1 LGVIWTVGHSNHS
14 AWLSIVP
21 NTGRVPNPDSARDKA
36 KRQAMLCALKY
47 MGLETDTPMTEL

>member
-1 LGVIWTVGHSNHS
+1 MIWTVGHSNHS